1 MNQELFD
8 QYQFGSERIYASPR
22 SISAPFKITL
32 EQFNSIVGSN
42 KVQDANSI
50 VNKLNEVFEKYQIDS
65 YLRVCHFM
73 AQLCCESGGFTA
85 RVENL
90 NYSATRLLQVFPKY
104 FTTSSAS
111 QYVGSPERIANKVYA
126 NRGGNGSELSGDGW
140 RYRGRGFIQITLKDN
155 YSKIGKFLE
164 YDFVSKPDDLTKTSC
179 SVYSAAAY
187 WTMCNINRWADKD
200 DINGVTKAV
209 NGGYNGLDI
218 RMKYLTKCKQV
229 LK

>member
-8 QYQFGSERIYASPR
+8 QYQFGSERIYASTRADVP
-22 SISAPFKITL
+22 SFKIDIN
-32 EQFNSIVGSN
+32 QFNEIVGNS
-42 KVQDANSI
+42 KVQDSAYI
-50 VNKLNEVFEKYQIDS
+50 VDKLNEVFEKYQINT

-90 NYSATRLLQVFPKY
+90 NYSSTRLLQVFPKY
-104 FTTSSAS
+104 FTTSTAS
-111 QYVGSPERIANKVYA
+111 QYAGNPERIANKVYA

-155 YSKIGKFLE
+155 YFKIGKFLD
-164 YDFVSKPDDLTKTSC
+164 YDFVNRPDDLTKTSC
-179 SVYSAAAY
+179 SIFSAAAY

-218 RMKYLTKCKQV
+218 RIKYLTKCKQV